1 MVHWQVRSISKKLV
15 IAAIDFANPAP
26 LMWDFEHE
34 PLRQELLGRYDIV
47 SSMPSE
53 CARRLQA
60 GTADIGLVPVAAY
73 PAMPGAAIIPGC
85 AIASLDHVQSILL
98 VVKRAVGVR
107 GAKRVAL
114 DTASLTSAA
123 YTRIFFSKLW
133 KTAPEFVPHA
143 PDLNTMLRD
152 ADAALLI
159 GDPALLALHDRAKW
173 GAGAPGLE
181 FETWDSKNNGEPLD
195 YIDLAHEWRVWT
207 GTPWVSAFWAVREA
221 AFGPHTVSRSQLIE
235 DFQLSRDHGLQHI
248 DDLAR
253 EWSTRMPLSIGA
265 LRDYLT
271 ENIHYVLDDA
281 CLEGLSLFYRYA
293 AECGALDAVPALR
306 FL

>member
-1 MVHWQVRSISKKLV
+1 MTPFAKKLV
-15 IAAIDFANPAP
+15 IAAINFANPAP
-26 LMWDFEHE
+26 LMWDFEHA
-34 PLRQELLGRYDIV
+34 PRQEELLGRYEII

-53 CARRLQA
+53 CAHRLQA
-60 GTADIGLVPVAAY
+60 GTSDIGLVPVAAY
-73 PAMPGAAIIPGC
+73 AAMPGAAIIPGC

-98 VVKRAVGVR
+98 VVKRNIGVR

-133 KTAPEFVPHA
+133 KTTPEFVTHA
-143 PDLNTMLRD
+143 PDLDAMLRN

-159 GDPALLALHDRAKW
+159 GDPALLALKGRELREARTH
-173 GAGAPGLE
+173 
-181 FETWDSKNNGEPLD
+181 EPLD
-195 YIDLAHEWRVWT
+195 YIDLAHEWRAWT

-221 AFGPHTVSRSQLIE
+221 AFSPDTVTRTQLIE
-235 DFQLSRDHGLQHI
+235 DFQLSRNHGLQHI

-253 EWSTRMPLSIGA
+253 EWSTRIPLSTGA
-265 LRDYLT
+265 LRDYLS
-271 ENIHYVLDDA
+271 ENIHYFLDEA
-281 CLEGLSLFYRYA
+281 CLEGLNLFYRYA
-293 AECGALDAVPALR
+293 AECGALDAPPTLR